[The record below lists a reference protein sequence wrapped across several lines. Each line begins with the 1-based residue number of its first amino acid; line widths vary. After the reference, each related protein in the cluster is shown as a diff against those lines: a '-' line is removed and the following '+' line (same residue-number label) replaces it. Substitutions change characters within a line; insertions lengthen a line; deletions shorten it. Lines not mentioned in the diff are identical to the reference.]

1 MTKFAGIYVLAIV
14 WREQWIPTTFEKAI
28 LIWVSFFFFIG
39 KEHEPKRA
47 RTKKNTNQKG
57 HEPKRAQTKMST
69 NQKEHEAN
77 RARTNI
83 PFIVEASVNF
93 ICRSLMCVLIIQFG
107 LKLKQHNRN
116 EIEPH

>member
-1 MTKFAGIYVLAIV
+1 MNQKG
-14 WREQWIPTTFEKAI
+14 
-28 LIWVSFFFFIG
+28 
-39 KEHEPKRA
+39 HEPKRA
-47 RTKKNTNQKG
+47 QTKKGTNQKQ

-77 RARTNI
+77 RARTNR

-93 ICRSLMCVLIIQFG
+93 ICRSLIIQFG

>member
-1 MTKFAGIYVLAIV
+1 M
-14 WREQWIPTTFEKAI
+14 
-28 LIWVSFFFFIG
+28 
-39 KEHEPKRA
+39 
-47 RTKKNTNQKG
+47 NQKG
-57 HEPKRAQTKMST
+57 HEPKRDRIKKSTNQKEHKLKKGTNQKERKPKRAQTKMST

-77 RARTNI
+77 RARTNR

-93 ICRSLMCVLIIQFG
+93 ICRSLIIQFG